1 MGQAAR
7 GRRDTSPRSAPSAP
21 WRRNYDPAALAESG
35 IAGEDRAGRRR
46 FYHVA
51 GMSVAAVAAVAA
63 AEVDPPRYLLAT
75 CYLLPAPDRG
85 GDPPTRRKA
94 AIKRAKATPASQT
107 VA

>member
-1 MGQAAR
+1 
-7 GRRDTSPRSAPSAP
+7 
-21 WRRNYDPAALAESG
+21 
-35 IAGEDRAGRRR
+35 
-46 FYHVA
+46 
-51 GMSVAAVAAVAA
+51 MSVAAVAAVAA